1 MRILVDVLGMAR
13 GGARAHSLL
22 SQLDRPSLRA
32 AAESAFLVAL
42 VDGRP
47 SVQAGAAEALGL
59 LKSTAALDRLVEALS
74 SEDVEVRRSAA
85 FSLGAIADPRAA
97 EPLLAV
103 AGDAAQ
109 PHRVRTGAI
118 LALRQLRSPRVDAA
132 LREIAKRD
140 GEHPDIATAVLAV
153 VGPAPGDDAPIDA
166 LVRDLRDPDPRVRER
181 AVIVIQTC
189 KDRRLVGPLIA
200 IMRTDE
206 RPLGSTGAA
215 LLLIGMKEVLEP
227 GPFVEFVR
235 DASAPVGIRTF
246 SVRMLGE
253 LASHDVVAP
262 LVAVLADAKES
273 RQMQDAAL
281 FAVQS
286 HEKLDPAGV
295 LLFLLGRNDPAL
307 TRFVGDRLTQLADRD
322 FNGDAASM
330 RAWIGSHPEAFRGGS
345 AQLPKPADSVDLARL
360 AANESSAIST
370 LRNIA
375 SAQAQ
380 FQAAARVD
388 VDGDGSGEFG
398 FFREMTGAYG
408 LRKQAD
414 GGAVGP
420 PIDIPVLAR
429 VFRHVERDGETSR
442 AGYVFRI
449 FLPGRDGAAVA
460 ERPTGA
466 FAEAT
471 DTALAETTW
480 CAYAW
485 PATHSV
491 SGNRTFFVNHL
502 GDVVATD
509 SPAYS
514 GPGAITAA
522 NAGAALR
529 GEGALGSIVGDVAVA
544 APGRDG
550 RRWTRI
556 D

>member
-1 MRILVDVLGMAR
+1 
-13 GGARAHSLL
+13 
-22 SQLDRPSLRA
+22 
-32 AAESAFLVAL
+32 
-42 VDGRP
+42 
-47 SVQAGAAEALGL
+47 
-59 LKSTAALDRLVEALS
+59 
-74 SEDVEVRRSAA
+74 
-85 FSLGAIADPRAA
+85 
-97 EPLLAV
+97 
-103 AGDAAQ
+103 
-109 PHRVRTGAI
+109 
-118 LALRQLRSPRVDAA
+118 
-132 LREIAKRD
+132 
-140 GEHPDIATAVLAV
+140 
-153 VGPAPGDDAPIDA
+153 
-166 LVRDLRDPDPRVRER
+166 
-181 AVIVIQTC
+181 
-189 KDRRLVGPLIA
+189 
-200 IMRTDE
+200 
-206 RPLGSTGAA
+206 
-215 LLLIGMKEVLEP
+215 
-227 GPFVEFVR
+227 
-235 DASAPVGIRTF
+235 
-246 SVRMLGE
+246 
-253 LASHDVVAP
+253 
-262 LVAVLADAKES
+262 
-273 RQMQDAAL
+273 
-281 FAVQS
+281 
-286 HEKLDPAGV
+286 
-295 LLFLLGRNDPAL
+295 
-307 TRFVGDRLTQLADRD
+307 
-322 FNGDAASM
+322 
-330 RAWIGSHPEAFRGGS
+330 
-345 AQLPKPADSVDLARL
+345 
-360 AANESSAIST
+360 
-370 LRNIA
+370 
-375 SAQAQ
+375 
-380 FQAAARVD
+380 
-388 VDGDGSGEFG
+388 
-398 FFREMTGAYG
+398 MTGAYG